1 MTYINIS
8 AAKVDG
14 HIIFEFLKKYQ
25 YIFGFVCDVD
35 CVFQFKEER
44 PPSARQS
51 LNFFET
57 THKRLE
63 KKNEN
68 SQPMPKIKKRDYIH
82 QTVIIKIHQNS
93 YDII

>member
-1 MTYINIS
+1 MQLMTYINIS

-57 THKRLE
+57 THKRL
-63 KKNEN
+63 K
-68 SQPMPKIKKRDYIH
+68 KKRKLPTDAKDQKERLYSSNCH
-82 QTVIIKIHQNS
+82 H
-93 YDII
+93 